1 MIPQDIWDK
10 WIAVRREDFLNNLER
25 EIHELRHYRHPKPDP
40 CGQLDSGQRS
50 ITCESQGQQG
60 LSGGVPED
68 QKSPA
73 YARGGAKVPSFRG
86 SRKEA
91 YAHKEYQDLILGLKE
106 AVEEEEK
113 LKWQMTAAMNKIEIW
128 RTAESTKRAEL
139 RAI

>member
-1 MIPQDIWDK
+1 MKAPYKAIEFI
-10 WIAVRREDFLNNLER
+10 LEQA
-25 EIHELRHYRHPKPDP
+25 PKYAEAKA
-40 CGQLDSGQRS
+40 QR
-50 ITCESQGQQG
+50 IYLEEFRKTKKALLMQE
-60 LSGGVPED
+60 VA
-68 QKSPA
+68 QKFPA
-73 YARGGAKVPSFRG
+73 FAAQER
-86 SRKEA
+86 EA